1 VPVGVVTLAL
11 AMGAAL
17 SSLLTR
23 AVSEWGGWQLALRF
37 ATLHPET
44 RVLYMTGYTET
55 PALPGVQMLQK
66 PFTAFSLLQAVGEAV
81 DRQPEPQA
89 RS

>member
-1 VPVGVVTLAL
+1 
-11 AMGAAL
+11 
-17 SSLLTR
+17 
-23 AVSEWGGWQLALRF
+23 
-37 ATLHPET
+37 
-44 RVLYMTGYTET
+44 MTGYTET

-66 PFTAFSLLQAVGEAV
+66 PFTAFSPLQAVGEAV